1 MIASESL
8 SVSKSLLA
16 KLMATENL
24 TVEEKN
30 VQTASFDVKNR
41 VLTIPILDQTL
52 SPALY
57 DLFTGHEVGHALWTL
72 ESDIRKGI
80 DLKIPPTILNLV
92 EDSRIERKIK
102 NKYPGL
108 RKSFIQG
115 YAELVEKDFFGTKD
129 TDLNQLNFMDRINM
143 HCKGGAG
150 LNIRFTH
157 EERDLVRDI
166 ENTETYDDVIE
177 VSQRLYKFCK
187 EQQEKINKLK
197 MQQSS
202 EDGDDDDSNYDFDF
216 GDNDDPEYDEL
227 ETSDVEDPNDEA
239 GDEDQEGENGEPKD
253 GDKEVKIPTSSGQL
267 DEMLRSFTDEA
278 YKKNEKKLFQEGRSN
293 YAYVNIPKVNVK
305 EVVLDYKE
313 LYKKHKN
320 YVAAYKA
327 DGGSYYDID
336 FSIYQKVKK
345 DTNKVVSYLVKEFE
359 MRKNADQLKR
369 ATVAKTGE
377 LNMGKIY
384 SYGFSEDI
392 FKKVTVVPG
401 GKSHG
406 LVMFLDWSGSM
417 CTHLENTVKQLL
429 SLVLF
434 CKKVNIPYEV
444 YAFANND
451 DAELYRQ
458 QPKVGEFKLHAFRLL
473 NVLSS
478 RMSAA
483 DFTYAASVITHF
495 GHSEGRRI
503 PDFFC
508 LSGTPLNEAIM
519 AAMEVVPEFQ
529 KKNKLQIV
537 NTIVLS
543 DGDGHPIRNYWT
555 VNPRGSEY
563 EPYDEYID
571 SNTTLI
577 IRDPVTKNQEL
588 CDMGSGYSGSAAM
601 TKSLIKLLRQRTGSN
616 VVGFYVLFPREFG
629 SASKFFHRGANM
641 TQLKE
646 DFKKDKFV
654 VVKQSGY
661 SEYYLLKSET
671 KDADEVEF
679 TVRENATTRG
689 LVSAFAK
696 YTNGRVSNR
705 VVLNRFIGLI
715 A

>member
-72 ESDIRKGI
+72 ESDIRKGM
-80 DLKIPPTILNLV
+80 DLKIPATILNLV

-115 YAELVEKDFFGTKD
+115 YSELVEKDFFGTKD
-129 TDLNQLNFMDRINM
+129 TDLNQLNLLDRINM

-150 LNIRFTH
+150 LNIKFSH
-157 EERDLVRDI
+157 DERDLVRDI

-177 VSQRLYKFCK
+177 VSQRLYEFCK
-187 EQQEKINKLK
+187 LQQEKIKQLKLK
-197 MQQSS
+197 QSS
-202 EDGDDDDSNYDFDF
+202 EDGDDDDSNYDYDF

-227 ETSDVEDPNDEA
+227 ESSDVEDPNGES
-239 GDEDQEGENGEPKD
+239 DEDEDGETGSSTD
-253 GDKEVKIPTSSGQL
+253 GDREAKVSTSGEKL
-267 DEMLRSFTDEA
+267 DEIFRSFTDES
-278 YKKNEKKLFQEGRSN
+278 YKKNEKKLFQEGRTN
-293 YAYVNIPKVNVK
+293 YVYVNIPKVDIK
-305 EVVLDYKE
+305 EVILDHKD
-313 LYKKHKN
+313 LYKKHKDF
-320 YVAAYKA
+320 VAEYRA

-336 FSIYQKVKK
+336 FSIYQKMKK

-417 CTHLENTVKQLL
+417 CTHLENTIKQLL

-444 YAFANND
+444 YAFSNED
-451 DAELYRQ
+451 DCVLYRQ
-458 QPKVGEFKLHAFRLL
+458 KPKIGELRLNAFKLL

-483 DFTYAASVITHF
+483 EFTYAASVITHF
-495 GHSEGRRI
+495 GHAEGRRI

-508 LSGTPLNEAIM
+508 LSGTPLNEAII
-519 AAMEVVPEFQ
+519 AALEVVPEFQ

-543 DGDGHPIRNYWT
+543 DGDGHSLRTHW
-555 VNPRGSEY
+555 VENPRGSEY
-563 EPYDEYID
+563 ELVDEHMDYG
-571 SNTTLI
+571 TTLI
-577 IRDPVTKNQEL
+577 LRDPVTKNQEL
-588 CDMGSGYSGSAAM
+588 CDMDSRYGSSSAL

-629 SASKFFHRGANM
+629 SASKFFHRSANM

-671 KDADEVEF
+671 KDADEPEF
-679 TVRENATTRG
+679 VVRENATTRG

>member
-8 SVSKSLLA
+8 SISKSLLA

-72 ESDIRKGI
+72 ESDMRKGL
-80 DLKIPPTILNLV
+80 DLKIPNTILNLV

-115 YAELVEKDFFGTKD
+115 YSELVEKDFFGTKD
-129 TDLNQLNFMDRINM
+129 TDLNQLNLLDRINM

-150 LNIRFTH
+150 LNIQFSH
-157 EERDLVRDI
+157 DERDLVRDI

-187 EQQEKINKLK
+187 MQQEKINELKLK
-197 MQQSS
+197 QSS
-202 EDGDDDDSNYDFDF
+202 EDGDDDDSNYDYDF

-227 ETSDVEDPNDEA
+227 EDSDVEDPNGESDEESP
-239 GDEDQEGENGEPKD
+239 DGENGTSA
-253 GDKEVKIPTSSGQL
+253 GNKETKISTPTGQL
-267 DEMLRSFTDEA
+267 EEALRSFTDEA
-278 YKKNEKKLFQEGRSN
+278 YKKNESKLFQEGRKN
-293 YAYVNIPKVNVK
+293 YAYVNIPKVDVK
-305 EVVLDYKE
+305 EVVLDYKD
-313 LYKKHKN
+313 LYKRHKDC
-320 YVAAYKA
+320 VAANKVE
-327 DGGSYYDID
+327 GGSYFDID
-336 FSIYQKVKK
+336 FSIYQKMKK

-451 DAELYRQ
+451 DCVLYKQEPKIGEL
-458 QPKVGEFKLHAFRLL
+458 KLNAFRLM

-483 DFTYAASVITHF
+483 DFTYAASVITQF
-495 GHSEGRRI
+495 GHAEGRRI

-508 LSGTPLNEAIM
+508 LSGTPLNEAII

-537 NTIVLS
+537 NTIILS
-543 DGDGHPIRNYWT
+543 DGEGHPLRNYWAE
-555 VNPRGSEY
+555 NPNGSEY
-563 EPYDEYID
+563 EPYDEYLD
-571 SNTTLI
+571 STTTLI
-577 IRDPVTKNQEL
+577 LRDTVTKNQEL
-588 CDMGSGYSGSAAM
+588 CEIGYGYGGSAALS
-601 TKSLIKLLRQRTGSN
+601 KSLIKLLRQRTGSN

-629 SASKFFHRGANM
+629 SASKFFHRGTNM

-661 SEYYLLKSET
+661 SEYYLLKSEN
-671 KDADEVEF
+671 KDADEQEF